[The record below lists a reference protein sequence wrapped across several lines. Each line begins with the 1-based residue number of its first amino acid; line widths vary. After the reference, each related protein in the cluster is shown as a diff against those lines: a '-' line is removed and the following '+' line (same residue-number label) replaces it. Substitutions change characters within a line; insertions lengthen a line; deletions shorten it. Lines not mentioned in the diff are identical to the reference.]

1 MNNYTSK
8 PVSLAQ
14 REEGLGES
22 DRVLYISLCFQWLL
36 EDKGV
41 CADPGGLDNTIDE
54 QSRFNIESNGNK
66 YLSTHKSGTRG
77 RVYKE
82 KYWGFLQFN
91 GEIKA

>member
-36 EDKGV
+36 EDKEGV
-41 CADPGGLDNTIDE
+41 CADRSAVQQYSVQFVEGE
-54 QSRFNIESNGNK
+54 SRIKCSHHNK
-66 YLSTHKSGTRG
+66 NKCISK
-77 RVYKE
+77 V
-82 KYWGFLQFN
+82 N
-91 GEIKA
+91 